1 MQILNFLTNEDT
13 FKHTTI
19 DEITHEENLHDFTV
33 IHDYC
38 SLEKAPDE
46 VKYVP
51 NSIVRLKKFYNIQD
65 KFKSIPNCKNNSSCL
80 SYETINLGTEDNPQT
95 VNLGTQCTPLEKS
108 TFIKLFREFKDVF
121 A

>member
-33 IHDYC
+33 IDDHC
-38 SLEKAPDE
+38 SLEKALDE

-51 NSIVRLKKFYNIQD
+51 NSIVRLKIFYNLQD
-65 KFKSIPNCKNNSSCL
+65 KFKSIPNNIDHIYLENQPYKL
-80 SYETINLGTEDNPQT
+80 VIP
-95 VNLGTQCTPLEKS
+95 TPLLD
-108 TFIKLFREFKDVF
+108 I
-121 A
+121 